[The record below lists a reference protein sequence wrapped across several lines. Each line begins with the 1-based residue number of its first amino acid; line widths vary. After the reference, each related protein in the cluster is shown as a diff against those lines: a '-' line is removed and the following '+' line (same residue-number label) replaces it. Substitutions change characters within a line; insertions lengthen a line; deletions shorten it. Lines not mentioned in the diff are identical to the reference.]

1 MKNTVSW
8 SVPGVSTGRDAVL
21 AASSRLCHTLQRPKG
36 RWNVTDTIL
45 YSREGHIGR
54 LTINVPERH
63 NALGREQLVG
73 IQEHL
78 SAVAADRQVRVLIL
92 SGAGDRTFCAGA
104 SLQEL
109 GAGEI
114 GGDCLRATTEQ
125 LAGLAV
131 PTVCA
136 LNGNV
141 FGAGVELAL
150 SCDFRLGV
158 EGSRMRVPAAA
169 IGICYPASGVKR
181 LVQGLGVSVARRV
194 LLAAE
199 EFDARA
205 MLEVGFLDYL
215 VVPSGFAAATDELA
229 GQIAGMAPLAVRAMK
244 STLAHVLDGSV
255 DAEQVKELA
264 EKCAGSA
271 DFREGLAAQRE
282 KRVPRFSGT

>member
-1 MKNTVSW
+1 M
-8 SVPGVSTGRDAVL
+8 
-21 AASSRLCHTLQRPKG
+21 
-36 RWNVTDTIL
+36 TDTIL
-45 YSREGHIGR
+45 YRREGHVGR

-63 NALGREQLVG
+63 NSLGREQLLAM
-73 IQEHL
+73 QEHL
-78 SAVAADRQVRVLIL
+78 YAVAADRQVRVLIL
-92 SGAGDRTFCAGA
+92 TGAGEKTFCAGA

-109 GAGEI
+109 GSGEI
-114 GGDCLRATTEQ
+114 GADCFRATTAQ
-125 LAGLAV
+125 LVGLAI

-169 IGICYPASGVKR
+169 IGICYPSSGVQR
-181 LVQGLGVSVARRV
+181 LVQALGVNVARRM

-205 MLEVGFLDYL
+205 MLEIGFLDYL
-215 VVPSGFAAATDELA
+215 VLPGKFTDSTDELA
-229 GQIAGMAPLAVRAMK
+229 HKIGGLAPLAVRSMK
-244 STLAHVLDGSV
+244 NILGQVLNASV
-255 DAEQVKELA
+255 DEEQVRELVDI
-264 EKCAGSA
+264 CARSE

-282 KRVPRFSGT
+282 KRQPRFSGA

>member
-1 MKNTVSW
+1 MAVRHFAANPGEEEMTD
-8 SVPGVSTGRDAVL
+8 SV
-21 AASSRLCHTLQRPKG
+21 
-36 RWNVTDTIL
+36 L
-45 YSREGHIGR
+45 YSREGHVGR

-63 NALGREQLVG
+63 NSLGREQLVAM
-73 IQEHL
+73 QEHL
-78 SAVAADRQVRVLIL
+78 ASISADRQVRVLIL
-92 SGAGDRTFCAGA
+92 TGAGDKTFCAGA

-114 GGDCLRATTEQ
+114 GADCFRATTAQ

-131 PTVCA
+131 PTICA

-169 IGICYPASGVKR
+169 IGLCYPSSGVQR
-181 LVQGLGVSVARRV
+181 LVQGLGLSTARRI

-205 MLEVGFLDYL
+205 MFEIGFLDYL
-215 VVPSGFAAATDELA
+215 VLPGKFAASTQELA
-229 GQIAGMAPLAVRAMK
+229 QNIAGLAPLAVRSMK
-244 STLAHVLDGSV
+244 SILAQVLNGTADE
-255 DAEQVKELA
+255 EQVRELT
-264 EKCAGSA
+264 EMCANSA

-282 KRVPRFSGT
+282 KRPPRFSGS